1 MASPTRKVKRIRNR
15 KDTANG
21 ARRKYEIRRD
31 ARAKAAEVARRLGLA
46 EKGQLAT
53 KE

>member
-1 MASPTRKVKRIRNR
+1 MPSATRKVKRIRNR
-15 KDTANG
+15 KRTANG

-31 ARAKAAEVARRLGLA
+31 ARAKAAQVAEQLGLA
-46 EKGQLAT
+46 TVGQLAT